1 MPTTPRTRVTKELPP
16 LNALRAFE
24 AAARHLSFT
33 RAAAELFVTQAAVSH
48 QIKALESHVG
58 VKLFRRLP
66 RQLLLTDGGQA
77 YAQAL
82 TDVFT
87 RLARATARLREPDA
101 TRRSLLTV
109 SVVPSFA
116 ARWLVPRLGRFR
128 KLHPE
133 IDVRVSPQ
141 SAAADFARDD
151 VDVGIRY
158 GGGRYPGLRSD
169 RLLDDELFPVCSP
182 GARRGKHA
190 LRQPRDLRHH
200 VLLHDETYEDWRT
213 WLAVAGVGIA
223 DGIDAS
229 RGPIFTDASM
239 LIEAAMGGQGVAL
252 ARRVLAESELRSGR
266 LVRPFRAELTLASDR
281 AYFVV
286 APKATADQPRI
297 KAFREWLMRE
307 AAGGRG

>member
-1 MPTTPRTRVTKELPP
+1 MATRQELPP

-48 QIKALESHVG
+48 QMKALESHVG

-66 RQLLLTDGGQA
+66 RRLLLTDEGQA
-77 YAQAL
+77 YAREVSDA
-82 TDVFT
+82 FT
-87 RLARATARLREPDA
+87 RLAAATARLREPDA
-101 TRRSLLTV
+101 RAARLLTV

-128 KLHPE
+128 RRHPE

-141 SAAADFARDD
+141 SEAADFARDD

-182 GARRGKHA
+182 RLAAK
-190 LRQPRDLRHH
+190 LRTPRDLRHQ
-200 VLLHDETYEDWRT
+200 VLLHDETHEDWRT
-213 WLAVAGVGIA
+213 WLTSAGVAGEV
-223 DGIDAS
+223 DAS

-239 LIEAAMGGQGVAL
+239 LLEAATGGQGVAL
-252 ARRVLAESELRSGR
+252 GRRVLAGDALARGR
-266 LVRPFRAELTLASDR
+266 IVRAFPRVPALPSNR

-286 APKATADQPRI
+286 APRATAEQARI
-297 KAFREWLMRE
+297 RAFREWLLEE
-307 AAGGRG
+307 AGAVSARP

>member
-1 MPTTPRTRVTKELPP
+1 MPASPPPSSSRKDLPP

-48 QIKALESHVG
+48 QIKALEGHVG

-66 RQLLLTDGGQA
+66 RQLLLTDEGQA
-77 YAQAL
+77 YAHAL
-82 TDVFT
+82 TDVFA
-87 RLARATARLREPDA
+87 RLGRATARLREPEA
-101 TRRSLLTV
+101 TRRRLLTV

-128 KLHPE
+128 QQHPE
-133 IDVRVSPQ
+133 IDVRVAPQ

-158 GGGRYPGLRSD
+158 GAGKYPGLRSD

-182 GARRGKHA
+182 RLCRGAHA
-190 LRQPRDLRHH
+190 LRRPRDLRHH
-200 VLLHDETYEDWRT
+200 VLLHDETTDDWRT
-213 WLAVAGVGIA
+213 WLAVAGVGA
-223 DGIDAS
+223 DAGVDVT

-239 LIEAAMGGQGVAL
+239 LLEAALGGQGVAL
-252 ARRVLAESELRSGR
+252 ARRVLAAEELRTGR
-266 LVRPFRAELTLASDR
+266 LVRPFAAELTLPSAR

-286 APKATADQPRI
+286 APRATADQPRI
-297 KAFREWLMRE
+297 KAFRAWLMQE
-307 AAGGRG
+307 AART